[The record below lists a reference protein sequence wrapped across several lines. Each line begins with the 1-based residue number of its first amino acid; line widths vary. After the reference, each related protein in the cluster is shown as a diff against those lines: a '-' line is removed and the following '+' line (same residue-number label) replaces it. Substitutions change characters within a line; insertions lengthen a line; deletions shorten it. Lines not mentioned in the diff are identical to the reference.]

1 MTPVESGELTL
12 DYWNEQRVKISGF
25 VPRWSCVGLPD
36 SGAMFINYVISI
48 AFIGTSI
55 ELLCIPDLLL

>member
-1 MTPVESGELTL
+1 MSC
-12 DYWNEQRVKISGF
+12 F

>member
-1 MTPVESGELTL
+1 MTPVGSGELTL
-12 DYWNEQRVKISGF
+12 HWHEQGVQMSCF
-25 VPRWSCVGLPD
+25 VSRWSCVGLPD